1 MCENLL
7 ALPSKCGA
15 KKEVNFTH
23 ESNFAGG
30 VEDKVIGV
38 ETDLDFLMRLS
49 LVGLS
54 RMPE

>member
-30 VEDKVIGV
+30 VEDEVIDV
-38 ETDLDFLMRLS
+38 QTNVNYLTRL
-49 LVGLS
+49 G
-54 RMPE
+54 